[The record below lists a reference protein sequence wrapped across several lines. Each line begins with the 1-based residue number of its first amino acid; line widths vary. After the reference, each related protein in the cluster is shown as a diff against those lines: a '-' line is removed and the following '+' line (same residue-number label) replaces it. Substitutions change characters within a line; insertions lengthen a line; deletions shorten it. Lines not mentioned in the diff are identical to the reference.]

1 MSVYTKTGDK
11 GTTALI
17 GGERVPKY
25 DSRVEAYGS
34 VDELSAFV
42 ALLGDKLRGCDAM
55 EDLYSDTVK
64 INSMLMSVESH
75 FALSGKA
82 DFELPPLRED
92 ATTYLESRIDAMQS
106 EVPPIKSFT
115 IPGGAESASLS
126 HVCRT
131 VCRRAE
137 RRALSAA
144 EEHEMNQEAIIYL
157 NRLSDYFY
165 LVGRVITFRLGV
177 EEILWIP

>member
-17 GGERVPKY
+17 GGERVSKF
-25 DSRVEAYGS
+25 DSRVEAYGA

-42 ALLGDKLRGCDAM
+42 ALLGDKIKGDSVL
-55 EDLYSDTVK
+55 EDIYSDTLK

-75 FALSGKA
+75 LAMSEKAGFKLLSLKVS
-82 DFELPPLRED
+82 EIS
-92 ATTYLESRIDAMQS
+92 YLENRIDEMQA

-115 IPGGAESASLS
+115 IPGGSEAISLS

-137 RRALSAA
+137 RRSLSAA
-144 EEHEMNQEAIIYL
+144 AEHKINPDAIVYL

-165 LVGRVITFRLGV
+165 LVGRAITSRKGV